1 MFEHILNTKLY
12 TSPSPLGSGGC
23 PTTRKNRRILNSLSF
38 RSLMSLLIG
47 PMTPPPLSY
56 SEIKLKE
63 FLLLKQRGLFYL
75 QKEGVTN
82 FRHFLLYIIPRKCFL
97 SSETPLGA
105 VIWTHDFFFI
115 SVGNPSGVKILVS
128 FRQISCLGNGFC
140 LPQTPSRMG
149 LFQMEVFI
157 IIIVTDGRMDVQEY
171 VFILTGNV
179 PLQKNLTFLFKK
191 SKINKNIFSHKLGLG
206 VLCRLFKFIF
216 AKISKTHLYFFLIAS
231 RPLGKLVNL
240 ISIILKILQFLNHKI
255 SHNTIRNF
263 SLFFNLQVNSCYTN

>member
-1 MFEHILNTKLY
+1 MFFEFRNTAW
-12 TSPSPLGSGGC
+12 SGH
-23 PTTRKNRRILNSLSF
+23 LD
-38 RSLMSLLIG
+38 
-47 PMTPPPLSY
+47 
-56 SEIKLKE
+56 
-63 FLLLKQRGLFYL
+63 
-75 QKEGVTN
+75 
-82 FRHFLLYIIPRKCFL
+82 PR
-97 SSETPLGA
+97 
-105 VIWTHDFFFI
+105 FFFI

-128 FRQISCLGNGFC
+128 FRLISCLGNGFC

-231 RPLGKLVNL
+231 RPLGKLVMTSHLNNSEN
-240 ISIILKILQFLNHKI
+240 ITIFESQNFAQYDSEFFVIFQFILGI
-255 SHNTIRNF
+255 
-263 SLFFNLQVNSCYTN
+263 SLFKNGPLIKLSPPPPREKFDFTKRFSRFFCLFSTFLLFKLLSCPMSCAFFEIK